1 MSPILIVEKLDDG
14 YIVYHNDKNL
24 PQLRI
29 NQSYK
34 ALIKRGNKTPEST
47 KNYVREK
54 LEQARWLINAINQR
68 RSTMINVMEAIVE
81 EQHDFFEHGE
91 DFLKPLTMEQIAD
104 KVGMNV
110 ATISRVANGKYVQT
124 PLGVFEIKYFFN
136 TGVATSGGDDL
147 SKRVVKTKIETLIGK
162 EDTASPLSD
171 QEIASLLKQEG
182 ITLARR
188 TVTKYREEIG
198 IKSARFRKQSPKK
211 QTEIKAEPA
220 AIPVPPPDTLIDG
233 QTDAFNPA

>member
-1 MSPILIVEKLDDG
+1 
-14 YIVYHNDKNL
+14 
-24 PQLRI
+24 
-29 NQSYK
+29 
-34 ALIKRGNKTPEST
+34 
-47 KNYVREK
+47 
-54 LEQARWLINAINQR
+54 
-68 RSTMINVMEAIVE
+68 MINVMEAIVE
-81 EQHDFFEHGE
+81 EQHEFLEHGE
-91 DFLKPLTMEQIAD
+91 DHLKPLTMEQIAD

-147 SKRVVKTKIETLIGK
+147 SKRVVKNKIEALVGK
-162 EDTASPLSD
+162 EDTKSPLSD
-171 QEIASLLKQEG
+171 QEIASLLKKDG

-211 QTEIKAEPA
+211 QTGANAASAPLMLPSQPPA
-220 AIPVPPPDTLIDG
+220 TDG
-233 QTDAFNPA
+233 QTDVFNPA